1 MTEQSAVYYRSTL
14 AQVHHLG
21 FWRHATAC
29 APGVLAL
36 LEPIRR
42 AEGLVVEL
50 GCGSGLLTRFLVE
63 AGHSVLATDA
73 SPAMLELTAE
83 HAPGV
88 ADLQQLVLPRD
99 PIPPCD
105 AIVSVGHVLSY
116 LPTEVAID
124 EALANAARALRPG
137 GLIAFD
143 IADLEWGGARL
154 GEPAHARVGED
165 WAVIVTYEQ
174 PRPDLFVRNITAF
187 VARGDGAWQRDDERH
202 ENVLV
207 DSRGLPA
214 RLQSLGVDA
223 RLTESFGDETLPTGL
238 CVVIGR
244 RRR

>member
-14 AQVHHLG
+14 ARVHHLG
-21 FWRHATAC
+21 FWQHAAAC

-50 GCGSGLLTRFLVE
+50 GCGSGLLTRYLVE
-63 AGHSVLATDA
+63 AGHRVLATDA
-73 SPAMLELTAE
+73 SPAMLELAAE

-88 ADLQQLVLPRD
+88 AGLQQLVLPHD
-99 PIPPCD
+99 PVPPCD
-105 AIVSVGHVLSY
+105 AIVSIGHVLSY
-116 LPTEVAID
+116 LPTADDID
-124 EALANAARALRPG
+124 QALGNAARALRPG

-143 IADLEWGGARL
+143 IADLEWGRARL
-154 GEPAHARVGED
+154 GAPAHARVGDD
-165 WAVIVTYEQ
+165 WAVITSYEQ

-187 VARGDGAWQRDDERH
+187 IARDDGAWQRDDERH

-207 DSRGLPA
+207 DAGELPA
-214 RLQSLGVDA
+214 TLQSVGVDA
-223 RLTESFGDETLPTGL
+223 RLAESFGDEELPTGL